1 MKKTTT
7 RLGLMAML
15 FLCSVIAFGQ
25 VKKTIT
31 GIVKD
36 STGNGLPG
44 ASVFEKGKQLKG
56 VITNES
62 GQFTIETITG
72 ATLIFSAVGYE
83 EHQIKVGAGSSLTVL
98 LSAKQNALSEV
109 VITGFGESRQKRN
122 LGYAV
127 TQVSGEDIRKTAA
140 VSPIDA
146 LQGQVPGLQVQAGIS
161 GPGATS
167 RFLIRGNASLDPYGN
182 QPLIVMDGIVMD
194 EQSISPN
201 TFGQFGGGADF
212 GNILKN
218 ISPDDIESISV
229 LKGGAVTSLY
239 GSKASNGV
247 ILIKT
252 KKGNSQKGLGV
263 TASQLFMLDQAYKTM
278 DLQNKFGSG
287 SGTDDFSTAPGGGL
301 AINPATYGWN
311 VDWGSWGPPML
322 GQTVLDVN
330 GKTRANNPMPH
341 NALDMYRTGINSN
354 SNVAFSAGNDVST
367 LRFAYNNQSYN
378 GISLNNQFI
387 RNSITARATHKISN
401 VFSVDV
407 NLNYTNSKNG
417 NPQLQG
423 GASPMWQIVMSS
435 VRNYDTK
442 YWMNHYIDS
451 VNGGLNQTDPTYG
464 MNSLFY
470 RLYQDNQY
478 QKENNFRGAVE
489 VTAKINSWLNFLGGA
504 YVNFYNRNV
513 ENEQRGRGK
522 LFGSPYYS
530 GSLNDLLTTRYRG
543 TLNANRKFRNW
554 DVSLQAGAETNKEKA
569 TGISFGTGAGLNP
582 DIYRLSNSSST
593 PSVSQSKPNISELS
607 SVYFQGGASWRNF
620 LSFNIYGRNDWNS
633 TLVYNDAHGKYSY
646 FYYGADAALV
656 FTDLW
661 KNKPGFIDY
670 GKLRVS
676 YNSAGGGTTAY
687 TTNTGAYGLSYAY
700 TNQASFV
707 DPHGNTVNPYS
718 YQSTVLPNQ
727 NLIPTHTSTS
737 EIGLELRGLDNRLG
751 LDFTY
756 YNKISENQIIQFGVP
771 VTSGVSSTL
780 INGGKVSNKGVEIS
794 LSFTPVRNKDFSWT
808 SRINFTKNL
817 NKVLSLP
824 YGVLYQQLEAEDGI
838 RTVAKVGAE
847 YGILVAQYGYA
858 RYQAK
863 DANGKDIA
871 SPLNGQRVLSTIR
884 DNTQAVYLRAVNY
897 GTTPDAQEPVIGSTQ
912 PKFMASW
919 KNSFTYKNFT
929 IEAFVDAK
937 IGGLEYS
944 TTYFYGHAAG
954 ALESTLFGRTKELGG
969 VTYTTLPYAANPNS
983 LPTYLYNGLKP
994 NTQRDDGIMLSGVF
1008 AEGTMSMGTDGQK
1021 HDVSGMTFENAVSK
1035 GWATPVDA
1043 MDFYVYRARWGSG
1056 IREAGVF
1063 ENSWVSLRQVSIG
1076 YNLPRSV
1083 TSKIKMNNLRVSV
1096 LGNNL
1101 IYLYNSAPD
1110 HINPENL
1117 SNSGSGNAFERGG
1130 VPYVRSMG
1138 VKVEASF

>member
-1 MKKTTT
+1 M
-7 RLGLMAML
+7 
-15 FLCSVIAFGQ
+15 
-25 VKKTIT
+25 
-31 GIVKD
+31 
-36 STGNGLPG
+36 
-44 ASVFEKGKQLKG
+44 
-56 VITNES
+56 
-62 GQFTIETITG
+62 
-72 ATLIFSAVGYE
+72 
-83 EHQIKVGAGSSLTVL
+83 
-98 LSAKQNALSEV
+98 
-109 VITGFGESRQKRN
+109 
-122 LGYAV
+122 
-127 TQVSGEDIRKTAA
+127 
-140 VSPIDA
+140 
-146 LQGQVPGLQVQAGIS
+146 
-161 GPGATS
+161 
-167 RFLIRGNASLDPYGN
+167 
-182 QPLIVMDGIVMD
+182 
-194 EQSISPN
+194 
-201 TFGQFGGGADF
+201 
-212 GNILKN
+212 
-218 ISPDDIESISV
+218 
-229 LKGGAVTSLY
+229 
-239 GSKASNGV
+239 
-247 ILIKT
+247 
-252 KKGNSQKGLGV
+252 
-263 TASQLFMLDQAYKTM
+263 
-278 DLQNKFGSG
+278 
-287 SGTDDFSTAPGGGL
+287 
-301 AINPATYGWN
+301 
-311 VDWGSWGPPML
+311 
-322 GQTVLDVN
+322 
-330 GKTRANNPMPH
+330 
-341 NALDMYRTGINSN
+341 
-354 SNVAFSAGNDVST
+354 
-367 LRFAYNNQSYN
+367 
-378 GISLNNQFI
+378 
-387 RNSITARATHKISN
+387 
-401 VFSVDV
+401 
-407 NLNYTNSKNG
+407 
-417 NPQLQG
+417 
-423 GASPMWQIVMSS
+423 
-435 VRNYDTK
+435 
-442 YWMNHYIDS
+442 
-451 VNGGLNQTDPTYG
+451 
-464 MNSLFY
+464 
-470 RLYQDNQY
+470 
-478 QKENNFRGAVE
+478 
-489 VTAKINSWLNFLGGA
+489 
-504 YVNFYNRNV
+504 
-513 ENEQRGRGK
+513 
-522 LFGSPYYS
+522 
-530 GSLNDLLTTRYRG
+530 
-543 TLNANRKFRNW
+543 
-554 DVSLQAGAETNKEKA
+554 AET
-569 TGISFGTGAGLNP
+569 TGT
-582 DIYRLSNSSST
+582 
-593 PSVSQSKPNISELS
+593 
-607 SVYFQGGASWRNF
+607 
-620 LSFNIYGRNDWNS
+620 S

-646 FYYGADAALV
+646 L
-656 FTDLW
+656 LW
-661 KNKPGFIDY
+661 SRCCFGVYRFMEKQTRFIDY

-700 TNQASFV
+700 TNQALCRSSWQYCKSIFISK
-707 DPHGNTVNPYS
+707 YCFAKS
-718 YQSTVLPNQ
+718 

-756 YNKISENQIIQFGVP
+756 YNKISENQLIQFGVP

-871 SPLNGQRVLSTIR
+871 SPLNGQPVLSTIR

-1008 AEGTMSMGTDGQK
+1008 AEGTMGMGTDGQK